1 MFSLL
6 DRQIARHWRDRKLAR
21 IKANGGAPARR
32 VAVVGNCQSFGY
44 AFALKLF
51 DPGLVVDRYALVAP
65 SLTDLKTLRSA
76 LTDYDHVFSQD
87 FGPQILRDNATSDA
101 LFADMPDIVRL
112 PTVNFYGFH
121 PDTIHLLDPTKN
133 YRFIMGP
140 AGVYHSALALFGH
153 ISGYSVEQTEA
164 LFTHDVF
171 AFVGYLDVWPS
182 AVEEVLRAGKA
193 AHMKLEGAIARWA
206 RGRAFMYTPTHPR
219 PQVMFDIARIAMDK
233 AKLRAQPLDTED
245 YAVDDLSRDYILPVY
260 PPLAEHYG
268 LRGSTVLKLAH
279 YRFSRGVGEML
290 DLRAYIA
297 RSFAH
302 CAERRREQLAHQR
315 VDQWLGDA
323 EIRRTLGM
331 LSAEELKRRALAR

>member
-6 DRQIARHWRDRKLAR
+6 DRQIARHWREKAFSRGAKAGRK
-21 IKANGGAPARR
+21 

-51 DPGLVVDRYALVAP
+51 DPALTVDRYPLVAP
-65 SLTDLKTLRSA
+65 GLTDLKTLRAA
-76 LTDYDHVFSQD
+76 LGDYDLVFSQD
-87 FGPQILRDNATSDA
+87 FGPQILRDNATSEA
-101 LFADMPDIVRL
+101 LFADLAGVIRL
-112 PTVNFYGFH
+112 PTINFYGFH

-133 YRFIMGP
+133 NRFILGP

-153 ISGYSVEQTEA
+153 IGGFSVEQTEA
-164 LFTHDVF
+164 LFTHETF
-171 AFVGYLDVWPS
+171 AFLGYLDVWQS
-182 AVEEVLRAGKA
+182 AVDEVMRAGSA
-193 AHMKLEGAIARWA
+193 AGMKLDGAVARWA

-219 PQVMFDIARIAMDK
+219 PQVLFDIARLAMDK
-233 AKLRAQPLDTED
+233 AGLKAQPLDTDD

-279 YRFSRGVGEML
+279 YRFSQGVGEML
-290 DLRAYIA
+290 SLRDYIA
-297 RSFAH
+297 GSFAH
-302 CAERRREQLAHQR
+302 YAERRREQLVHER

-323 EIRRTLGM
+323 DVSRTLGL
-331 LSAEELKRRALAR
+331 LSAQELKRRALAR

>member
-21 IKANGGAPARR
+21 LRTTARESSR
-32 VAVVGNCQSFGY
+32 KVAVVGNCQSFGY

-51 DPGLVVDRYALVAP
+51 DPALSVDRYPLVAP
-65 SLTDLKTLRSA
+65 SLTDLSALRSA
-76 LTDYDHVFSQD
+76 LGDYDLVFSQD
-87 FGPQILRDNATSDA
+87 FGPRILRDNATSDA
-101 LFADMPDIVRL
+101 LFADMPEIIRL
-112 PTVNFYGFH
+112 PTINFYGFH

-153 ISGYSVEQTEA
+153 ISGFSVEQTEA
-164 LFTHDVF
+164 LFTHDAF

-182 AVEEVLRAGKA
+182 AVDEVLRAGQA
-193 AHMKLEGAIARWA
+193 AGMKLEGAVARWA

-219 PQVMFDIARIAMDK
+219 PQVLFDITRIAMDR
-233 AKLRAQPLDTED
+233 AGLRAEPLDTDD

-260 PPLAEHYG
+260 PPLAELYG

-279 YRFSRGVGEML
+279 YRFSRGVGEMM
-290 DLRAYIA
+290 DLRTFIG

-302 CAERRREQLAHQR
+302 YAERRREQLVHER
-315 VDQWLGDA
+315 VDQWLGDP
-323 EIRRTLGM
+323 EISRTLGM

>member
-6 DRQIARHWRDRKLAR
+6 DRQIARHWRDKTFAR
-21 IKANGGAPARR
+21 PARAAGKPARR
-32 VAVVGNCQSFGY
+32 LAVVGNCQSFGY

-51 DPGLVVDRYALVAP
+51 DPSLVVDRYPLVAP
-65 SLTDLKTLRSA
+65 SFTDLKALRAA
-76 LTDYDHVFSQD
+76 LADYDLVFSQD

-101 LFADMPDIVRL
+101 LFSDMPAVIRL

-133 YRFIMGP
+133 YRFILGP

-153 ISGYSVEQTEA
+153 IAGFSVEQTEA
-164 LFTHDVF
+164 LFTHEVF

-182 AVEEVLRAGKA
+182 AVEEVLRAGEA
-193 AHMKLEGAIARWA
+193 AGMKLDGAVARWA

-219 PQVMFDIARIAMDK
+219 PQVLFDIARIAMGK
-233 AKLRAQPLDTED
+233 AGLRAQALDTDD

-268 LRGSTVLKLAH
+268 LAGSTVLKLAH

-290 DLRAYIA
+290 SLPDYIA

-302 CAERRREQLAHQR
+302 YAERKRAQLAHER

-323 EIRRTLGM
+323 EIARTLGL
-331 LSAEELKRRALAR
+331 LSAQELKRRALAR

>member
-6 DRQIARHWRDRKLAR
+6 DRQIARHWRDRTFAR
-21 IKANGGAPARR
+21 AANRDKSARR

-51 DPGLVVDRYALVAP
+51 DPALVVDRYPLVAP
-65 SLTDLKTLRSA
+65 SLTDLKTLRAA
-76 LTDYDHVFSQD
+76 LADYDLVFSQD

-101 LFADMPDIVRL
+101 LFADMPGVVRL

-153 ISGYSVEQTEA
+153 LAGFTVEQTEA
-164 LFTHDVF
+164 LFTHDAF

-182 AVEEVLRAGKA
+182 AVEEVLRAGQA
-193 AHMKLEGAIARWA
+193 AGMKLENAVALWA

-219 PQVMFDIARIAMDK
+219 PQVLFDIARIAMEK
-233 AKLRAQPLDTED
+233 AGLRADPLEPAD

-268 LRGSTVLKLAH
+268 LRGSSVLKLSH

-290 DLRAYIA
+290 ALRDYIA
-297 RSFAH
+297 RSFEH
-302 CAERRREQLAHQR
+302 YRERRREQLVHER
-315 VDQWLGDA
+315 VDQWLGDK
-323 EIRRTLGM
+323 EISRTLGL
-331 LSAEELKRRALAR
+331 LSAEELKRRAAAR

>member
-6 DRQIARHWRDRKLAR
+6 DRQIARHWRERTFSRSVSNGAKAARK
-21 IKANGGAPARR
+21 

-51 DPGLVVDRYALVAP
+51 DPALVVDRYPLVAP
-65 SLTDLKTLRSA
+65 GLTDLKTLRAA
-76 LTDYDHVFSQD
+76 LADYDLVFSQD
-87 FGPQILRDNATSDA
+87 FGPLILRDNATSEA
-101 LFADMPDIVRL
+101 LFADLPGVIQL

-121 PDTIHLLDPTKN
+121 PDTIHLLDPTKGN
-133 YRFIMGP
+133 RYILGP
-140 AGVYHSALALFGH
+140 AGVYHSAFALFGH
-153 ISGYSVEQTEA
+153 LAGFSIDQTEA
-164 LFTHDVF
+164 LFAHEAFD
-171 AFVGYLDVWPS
+171 FVGYLDVWPS
-182 AVEEVLRAGKA
+182 AVDEVLRVGQSVG
-193 AHMKLEGAIARWA
+193 MRLDGAIARWA

-219 PQVMFDIARIAMDK
+219 PQVLFDVARLAMDK
-233 AKLRAQPLDTED
+233 AGLKAQPLDTDD

-279 YRFSRGVGEML
+279 YSFSKGVGEMMAL
-290 DLRAYIA
+290 KDFIA

-302 CAERRREQLAHQR
+302 YGERKREQLVHER
-315 VDQWLGDA
+315 VDQWLADA
-323 EIRRTLGM
+323 EIKRTLAL